1 VNAIFMAEGAG
12 GIGRYVTELIPAL
25 LSSEPSM
32 SLSVFTSSKAP
43 ADFREAAWAGEVE
56 WSVLPKGPDSHWN
69 VHETLLA
76 LPVLARRRRLDV
88 LHSPAN
94 VGPVVLPGVAN
105 VLTLHDLI
113 WLREPELVG
122 MSARARTSTR
132 LLARAAARA
141 ADRVITGA
149 EVAAAD
155 LTATFGVPRAKIDVV
170 PHAARAPHV
179 APAPEDGVRK
189 RLGLGSRRVVL
200 SVGQRRPYKNLES
213 LVRALAAV
221 DDQDVALVL
230 AGAPGP
236 SDAPIEALGAELGVA
251 DRVILCSWLEE
262 EDLEALYALATCV
275 MQPSLIEGFGLPV
288 LEAMVRGAP
297 VGCSDRSTLGEIAG
311 DAALTFDPG
320 DQAAITQAMRRLL
333 GDAALRD
340 DLARRGAAR
349 ASGYTWERTARA
361 TAEVYRRAA
370 ARGARGVAA

>member
-1 VNAIFMAEGAG
+1 
-12 GIGRYVTELIPAL
+12 
-25 LSSEPSM
+25 
-32 SLSVFTSSKAP
+32 
-43 ADFREAAWAGEVE
+43 VE
-56 WSVLPKGPDSHWN
+56 WSVLPKGPESHWN

-76 LPVLARRRRLDV
+76 LPVLARRRHLDV

-122 MSARARTSTR
+122 MSARARTTTR

-149 EVAAAD
+149 EVAADD

-170 PHAARAPHV
+170 PHAARPPRV
-179 APAPEDGVRK
+179 DPAPEDDVRARL
-189 RLGLGSRRVVL
+189 RLGTRQVVL

-213 LVRALAAV
+213 LVRALAAIE
-221 DDQDVALVL
+221 DDDVALAL

-236 SDAPIEALGAELGVA
+236 SDAVVEALAAELGVA
-251 DRVILCSWLEE
+251 DRVILCSWLAE

-275 MQPSLIEGFGLPV
+275 LQPSLIEGFGLPV
-288 LEAMVRGAP
+288 LEAMIRGAP
-297 VGCSDRSTLGEIAG
+297 VGCSDRSTLAEVAG
-311 DAALTFDPG
+311 DAALTFDPH
-320 DQAAITQAMRRLL
+320 DQAAVTQAMRRLL
-333 GDAALRD
+333 GDPALRE

-349 ASGYTWERTARA
+349 ASTYTWERTARSTAA
-361 TAEVYRRAA
+361 TYRRAVERDTRA
-370 ARGARGVAA
+370 VAA